1 MNNRRLVKGDDF
13 GESMIAGVCYGLA
26 EYFGIDVTILRFIWV
41 IAVLFYGVGLIP
53 YIILA
58 IIMPIKNENKRRNT
72 KSY

>member
-1 MNNRRLVKGDDF
+1 MKYMSKKLVKGNDF
-13 GESMIAGVCYGLA
+13 RESKLCGVCCGLS

-58 IIMPIKNENKRRNT
+58 IIMPDKE
-72 KSY
+72 